1 MATNNMQDNS
11 KSERVVM
18 VRVMIGSSYIQR
30 RMYLN
35 NAKALVTAARTLGF
49 RASYEFNFTGCTMA
63 SPAQN
68 AKLFATL
75 NSAAREQGYASF
87 SYEHH

>member
-1 MATNNMQDNS
+1 MATNNMQ
-11 KSERVVM
+11 ERVVM
-18 VRVMIGSSYIQR
+18 VRVMVGSSYIQR
-30 RMYLN
+30 RMYLG
-35 NAKALVTAARTLGF
+35 NAKALVAAARTLGF
-49 RASYEFNFTGCTMA
+49 RASYEFDYAGCTMA

>member
-1 MATNNMQDNS
+1 MATNNMQ
-11 KSERVVM
+11 ERVVM
-18 VRVMIGSSYIQR
+18 VRVMVGSSYIQR
-30 RMYLN
+30 RMYLG

-49 RASYEFNFTGCTMA
+49 RASYEFDYAGCTMA

-75 NSAAREQGYASF
+75 DSAAREQGYASF
-87 SYEHH
+87 SYKHH